1 MIRTH
6 SLSTPLS
13 AQAASELRSGDVA
26 YLTGFLLAGRE
37 PAHQR
42 LLEDLERGSPPV
54 DLEGAVFYYV
64 GPSPMTPQRPI
75 GAAGP
80 SSAWRMDPYTPRLLE
95 AGVRATIGKGAR
107 SPEVIEAM
115 RQHGAVYL
123 AATGGAGALLSLCVR
138 EVRLAA
144 YPELGPEALHLLRVE
159 KFPLNVIND
168 AHGGELYAAPDLDAA
183 LRG

>member
-6 SLSTPLS
+6 ALSTPLT
-13 AQAASELRSGDVA
+13 ALAASELRSGDVA

-37 PAHQR
+37 PAHRR
-42 LLEDLERGSPPV
+42 LLEDLERGTPPV
-54 DLEGAVFYYV
+54 DLEGAVIYYV

-80 SSAWRMDPYTPRLLE
+80 SSAWRMDPYTPSLLE

-107 SPEVIEAM
+107 GPEVREAM
-115 RQHGAVYL
+115 RLHGAVYL

-138 EVRLAA
+138 EVSLAA

-159 KFPLNVIND
+159 KFPVTVVND
-168 AHGGELYAAPDLDAA
+168 PRGGELYAAPDLDAA